1 MRPVLDRKQTL
12 AILVI
17 LALAASLWL
26 SAALN
31 RAFTDALVFSKAFVD
46 AHPVA
51 SVLAFVGLAA
61 LSAMFVL
68 FSSIVTVPV
77 AVYAWGQTQTLLL
90 LPAGWF
96 IGAMLLYFIGR
107 RFGRR
112 AVTYFV
118 SAAAVDRWSRLV
130 TLEMSLASVALLKLA
145 LPSEAPSFALG
156 VPLPVAQVRDRS
168 RAVRASIRRL
178 GGLSG
183 RGADRRA
190 ARLVRAA
197 RAGRFPGRGN
207 GHGRHFAAPPARVA
221 RWAAPMS
228 AIDTARASAC
238 R

>member
-51 SVLAFVGLAA
+51 SVLAFVGLAT

-90 LPAGWF
+90 LLAGWF

-107 RFGRR
+107 RFGRW

-156 VPLPVAQVRDRS
+156 VLRYPWHKFVIVLVLSELPFGVWAVYLAAALIEEQ
-168 RAVRASIRRL
+168 RALFVLLVLAGFLGVGMATAVILRRRR
-178 GGLSG
+178 
-183 RGADRRA
+183 RG
-190 ARLVRAA
+190 
-197 RAGRFPGRGN
+197 
-207 GHGRHFAAPPARVA
+207 
-221 RWAAPMS
+221 
-228 AIDTARASAC
+228 
-238 R
+238 